1 MVLLIQVG
9 HEEQKIFYKKLSW
22 LKDLKIQRFSIMS
35 LKKCD
40 GNVAGGGKSAWK
52 VQTLH

>member
-22 LKDLKIQRFSIMS
+22 LKDLKSPKVFN
-35 LKKCD
+35 
-40 GNVAGGGKSAWK
+40 NVP
-52 VQTLH
+52 